1 MIRVRWQAEP
11 GGHVFFSH
19 VARVVAVLAL
29 VIGALQVLM
38 GFSIANEWV
47 GISAA
52 DLGRYTTA
60 ATTGE
65 LINRGTYKVLAA
77 VALET
82 LAEIGL
88 ANRKNREQ

>member
-1 MIRVRWQAEP
+1 M
-11 GGHVFFSH
+11 FFSH

-29 VIGALQVLM
+29 VLGASQVLM
-38 GFSIANEWV
+38 GFSIANEWG

-52 DLGRYTTA
+52 DLDRYTTA

-65 LINRGTYKVLAA
+65 LIDRGTYKILVA
-77 VALET
+77 VALGT

-88 ANRKNREQ
+88 VNRRNRGQ

>member
-1 MIRVRWQAEP
+1 M
-11 GGHVFFSH
+11 FFSH

-29 VIGALQVLM
+29 VFGALQVLI
-38 GFSIANEWV
+38 GFSIANEWM
-47 GISAA
+47 GMSAA

-65 LINRGTYKVLAA
+65 LINRGAYKILGA
-77 VALET
+77 VALGT

-88 ANRKNREQ
+88 ANRKNRGQ